1 MNLRDKAI
9 IADLEKFKVLDR
21 DQMIKLHFLKNKD
34 SIQSCNKVMKRL
46 ARDGLVSVDH
56 SARPYNYFPVPS
68 IKKDS
73 TKIPH
78 YKEIAD
84 FYLSLYAY
92 EKPTEFE
99 VEYRV
104 GDKGKIEPDVYCRW
118 MGTSFF
124 VEIQRNVYTKSVMNA
139 KMNRYLDYF
148 NEGEWRDSFKFF
160 PHIWLITQH
169 NYKLDEFD
177 TLRIHQTKNVCD
189 FVESLRRKT

>member
-1 MNLRDKAI
+1 MNQRDKAI
-9 IADLEKFKVLDR
+9 LEDLEKFKVLDR

-34 SIQSCNKVMKRL
+34 GIQSCNKVMKRL

-104 GDKGKIEPDVYCRW
+104 GAKSSVEPDIYCRW

-124 VEIQRNVYTKSVMNA
+124 VEIQRNVYAKSVMNT

-148 NEGEWRDSFKFF
+148 NEGEWRDTFKFF

-169 NYKLDEFD
+169 KYKLDEFD

-189 FVESLRRKT
+189 FVEKLKK